1 MPLTLFSISLDF
13 YRIPCYSNFMDDTL
27 LSVQNLKTYFRT
39 PEGLARAVD
48 GISFDIK
55 PNEIFALVGESG
67 CGKSVTALSIIQLV
81 AQPAGFIADGAI
93 YYKGQDITRLSEV
106 EKRRVQGNNIAMIF
120 QEPMTSL
127 NPVFTIGNQISEAIQ
142 EHQNLRGTAARN
154 AAIEMLDRVGIPE
167 PAARYDE
174 YPYQMSGGMKQRVM
188 IAMALSCRPGLLIA
202 DEPTTALDVTIQA
215 QILEL
220 IQRLQQELQMAVLL
234 ITHDLGVVA
243 NIADQVAVMYAG
255 KIAEMGTWKQLY
267 ETPQHPY
274 TVKLLESTPA
284 RDKRGTELHT
294 ITGRVPKATEYNDG
308 CRFADRCPKVMDG
321 CDNIVPT
328 LHAVN
333 GSEHKVACHLYNPE
347 PPFSVQLANRKLA
360 IQKSVQLANRK
371 LAIQKSVQLANR
383 KLAVQKRATGVPA
396 TKLELETEINEKN
409 EESSTRFPTASH
421 PQLQVKD
428 LCVHYPIQKGI
439 FKRTVGY
446 VYAVDDVTLDIPRG
460 KTLALVGESG
470 SGKTSFG
477 KAILQLSVPVEGDI
491 VYDGVNIATTTRQR
505 MHPYRKR
512 MQIIF
517 QDPYAS
523 LNPRMT
529 VGAIIQEGMQA
540 HGMGA
545 SNEERQARVA
555 ELMRRV
561 GLSPDMVTR
570 YPHEFS
576 GGQRQRIGIA
586 RCLAVDP
593 EFIVCDEAT
602 SALDVSV
609 QAQILNLLKSLQVDF
624 NLTYLFITHNLS
636 VVEYFA
642 DEVAVM
648 YLGRIVER
656 GTTEEIFDSPKHP
669 YTRALLSA
677 VPKMDEQT
685 GVEKIRLE
693 GDVPS
698 PINRPSGCHFHPRC
712 PEVMPVCKDEYPG
725 TTNFTQTHSCR
736 CYLYQA

>member
-1 MPLTLFSISLDF
+1 
-13 YRIPCYSNFMDDTL
+13 MDDTL

-67 CGKSVTALSIIQLV
+67 CGKSVTALSVIQLI

-93 YYKGQDITRLSEV
+93 YYKGQDITRVSEI
-106 EKRRVQGNNIAMIF
+106 EKRRIQGNDIAMIF

-142 EHQNLRGTAARN
+142 EHQDLRGAAARH
-154 AAIEMLDRVGIPE
+154 AAIEMLDLVGIPE
-167 PAARYDE
+167 PATRYGE
-174 YPYQMSGGMKQRVM
+174 YPHQMSGGMKQRVM

-243 NIADQVAVMYAG
+243 NIADRVAVMYAG
-255 KIAEMGTWKQLY
+255 KIAEVGTWEQLY

-294 ITGRVPKATEYNDG
+294 ISGRVPKATEYNNG
-308 CRFADRCPKVMDG
+308 CRFADRCPRVMEG
-321 CDNIVPT
+321 CDTIVPT
-328 LHAVN
+328 LHAAN
-333 GSEHKVACHLYNPE
+333 GGEHSVACHLYNPE
-347 PPFSVQLANRKLA
+347 PPFNAGSQSGATVVDEIPTPDNRQPITLP
-360 IQKSVQLANRK
+360 L
-371 LAIQKSVQLANR
+371 
-383 KLAVQKRATGVPA
+383 T
-396 TKLELETEINEKN
+396 T
-409 EESSTRFPTASH
+409 SH
-421 PQLQVKD
+421 PQLQVRN
-428 LCVHYPIQKGI
+428 LCVHYPIQKGL

-446 VYAVDDVTLDIPRG
+446 VYAVDNVTLDIPRG

-477 KAILQLSVPVEGDI
+477 KAILQLGVPVEGDI
-491 VYDGVNIATTTRQR
+491 VYDGVNIATITRQQ

-523 LNPRMT
+523 LNPRMP
-529 VGAIIQEGMQA
+529 VGNIIQEGMQA
-540 HGMGA
+540 HGIGT
-545 SNEERQARVA
+545 SDEERQARVA

-656 GTTEEIFDSPKHP
+656 GTTEEIFDAPKHP

-677 VPKMDEQT
+677 VPKMDAQT

-698 PINRPSGCHFHPRC
+698 PINRPVGCHFHPRC
-712 PEVMPVCKDEYPG
+712 PEVIPVCKDEYPG
-725 TTNFTQTHSCR
+725 ATNFTQTHSCH
-736 CYLYQA
+736 CYLYQGESRETRRDLEVSSVR

>member
-1 MPLTLFSISLDF
+1 MQEA
-13 YRIPCYSNFMDDTL
+13 L
-27 LSVQNLKTYFRT
+27 LSVQDLKTYFRT

-48 GISFDIK
+48 GISFDIA

-67 CGKSVTALSIIQLV
+67 CGKSVTALSVIQLV
-81 AQPAGFIADGAI
+81 AQPAGFIAGGAI
-93 YYKGQDITRLSEV
+93 YYNGQDITRLPEV
-106 EKRRVQGNNIAMIF
+106 EKRKIQGNDIAMVF

-127 NPVFTIGNQISEAIQ
+127 NPVFTIGYQISEAIRQ
-142 EHQNLRGTAARN
+142 HQDLRGPAAKN
-154 AAIEMLDRVGIPE
+154 TAIEMLDLVGIPE

-174 YPYQMSGGMKQRVM
+174 YPHQMSGGMKQRVM

-215 QILEL
+215 QTLEL

-243 NIADQVAVMYAG
+243 NIADRVAVMYAG
-255 KIAEMGTWKQLY
+255 KIAEIGTWEQLY

-284 RDKRGTELHT
+284 RDKRGTQLHT
-294 ITGRVPKATEYNDG
+294 ITGRVPKATDYNDG
-308 CRFADRCPKVMDG
+308 CRFTDRCPKVMDG
-321 CDNIVPT
+321 CETIPPV
-328 LHAVN
+328 LHATN
-333 GSEHKVACHLYNPE
+333 GSEHNVACHLYNPE
-347 PPFSVQLANRKLA
+347 PPFN
-360 IQKSVQLANRK
+360 
-371 LAIQKSVQLANR
+371 
-383 KLAVQKRATGVPA
+383 ATVVGG
-396 TKLELETEINEKN
+396 TKLELETGTDKIA
-409 EESSTRFPTASH
+409 ESSTQSADTQ
-421 PQLQVKD
+421 PQLQVKN

-446 VYAVDDVTLDIPRG
+446 VYAVDDVTLDIPSG

-477 KAILQLSVPVEGDI
+477 KAILRLGVPVEGDLI
-491 VYDGVNIATTTRQR
+491 YDGVNIADAARR
-505 MHPYRKR
+505 DMHPYRKQ

-529 VGAIIQEGMQA
+529 IGAILQEGMQA
-540 HGMGA
+540 HNIGESA
-545 SNEERQARVA
+545 EERQTRVA
-555 ELMRRV
+555 ELMQRV

-609 QAQILNLLKSLQVDF
+609 QAQILNLLKSLQTDF

-677 VPKMDEQT
+677 VPKMDPLT

-698 PINRPSGCHFHPRC
+698 PINRPSGCYFHPRC
-712 PEVMPVCKDEYPG
+712 PEVMSMCKDTYPG
-725 TTNFTQTHSCR
+725 ETNFTQTHSCN
-736 CYLYQA
+736 CYLYREGYR

>member
-1 MPLTLFSISLDF
+1 
-13 YRIPCYSNFMDDTL
+13 MDDTL

-55 PNEIFALVGESG
+55 PNEIFAIVGESG

-93 YYKGQDITRLSEV
+93 YYKGQDLTRLSEV
-106 EKRRVQGNNIAMIF
+106 EKRKVQGNDIAMIF

-142 EHQNLRGTAARN
+142 EHQNLRGAAARN
-154 AAIEMLDRVGIPE
+154 AAIEMLDLVGIPE
-167 PAARYDE
+167 SAARYDE
-174 YPYQMSGGMKQRVM
+174 YPHQMSGGMKQRVM

-243 NIADQVAVMYAG
+243 NIADRVAVMYAG
-255 KIAEMGTWKQLY
+255 KIAEMGTWEQLY

-284 RDKRGTELHT
+284 RDKRGTALHT

-321 CDNIVPT
+321 CDHIVPT
-328 LHAVN
+328 LHTVN
-333 GSEHKVACHLYNPE
+333 GSEHNVACHLYNPE
-347 PPFSVQLANRKLA
+347 PPFFAGSQSATTVNNEIPTTDNRQP
-360 IQKSVQLANRK
+360 IT
-371 LAIQKSVQLANR
+371 IP
-383 KLAVQKRATGVPA
+383 PA
-396 TKLELETEINEKN
+396 M
-409 EESSTRFPTASH
+409 SP

-477 KAILQLSVPVEGDI
+477 KAILRLGVPVEGDL
-491 VYDGVNIATTTRQR
+491 VYDGVNIATTTRQQ

-529 VGAIIQEGMQA
+529 VGAIIQEGMQT
-540 HGMGA
+540 HGIGA
-545 SNEERQARVA
+545 SDEERQARVA

-648 YLGRIVER
+648 YLGKIVER

-698 PINRPSGCHFHPRC
+698 PINRPVGCHFHPRC
-712 PEVMPVCKDEYPG
+712 PEVMPVCKDEYPDA
-725 TTNFTQTHSCR
+725 TNFTQTHSCN
-736 CYLYQA
+736 CYLYRV

>member
-1 MPLTLFSISLDF
+1 MNDA
-13 YRIPCYSNFMDDTL
+13 L

-67 CGKSVTALSIIQLV
+67 CGKSVTALSVIQLV

-93 YYKGQDITRLSEV
+93 YYKGQDITQLSEV
-106 EKRRVQGNNIAMIF
+106 EKRKVQGNDIAMVF

-127 NPVFTIGNQISEAIQ
+127 NPVFTIGNQISEAIRQ
-142 EHQNLRGTAARN
+142 HQNLRGTAARN
-154 AAIEMLDRVGIPE
+154 AAIEMLDLVGIPE

-174 YPYQMSGGMKQRVM
+174 YPHQMSGGMKQRVM

-243 NIADQVAVMYAG
+243 NIADRVAVMYAG
-255 KIAEMGTWKQLY
+255 KIAEMGTWEQLY

-284 RDKRGTELHT
+284 RDKRGTQLHT

-308 CRFADRCPKVMDG
+308 CRFADRCPEVMNG
-321 CDNIVPT
+321 CESIAPT

-333 GSEHKVACHLYNPE
+333 GSEHNVSCHLYNPE
-347 PPFSVQLANRKLA
+347 PPFN
-360 IQKSVQLANRK
+360 
-371 LAIQKSVQLANR
+371 
-383 KLAVQKRATGVPA
+383 AVVTDA
-396 TKLELETEINEKN
+396 TKLELETELAPKN
-409 EESSTRFPTASH
+409 EVSSTEPTASQ
-421 PQLQVKD
+421 PQLQVTD

-446 VYAVDDVTLDIPRG
+446 VYAVDNVTLEILRG

-477 KAILQLSVPVEGDI
+477 KAILQLGVPVKGDL
-491 VYDGVNIATTTRQR
+491 VYDGTNIATATREL

-540 HGMGA
+540 HNIGA
-545 SNEERQARVA
+545 SADERRDRVA
-555 ELMRRV
+555 ELMQRV
-561 GLSPDMVTR
+561 GLSPDMVNR

-609 QAQILNLLKSLQVDF
+609 QAQILNLLKSLQSDF

-677 VPKMDEQT
+677 VPKMDPQT
-685 GVEKIRLE
+685 GVEKIQLE

-698 PINRPSGCHFHPRC
+698 PINRPAGCYFHPRC
-712 PEVMPVCKDEYPG
+712 PEVMPTCKDEYPG
-725 TTNFTQTHSCR
+725 ETNFTQTHSCQ
-736 CYLYQA
+736 CYLYQN

>member
-1 MPLTLFSISLDF
+1 MSEIALDF
-13 YRIPCYSNFMDDTL
+13 HKILCYSNPMQEAL

-39 PEGLARAVD
+39 PDGLARAVD
-48 GISFDIK
+48 GISFEIA

-67 CGKSVTALSIIQLV
+67 CGKSVTALSVIQLV
-81 AQPAGFIADGAI
+81 AQPAGFIAGGAI
-93 YYKGQDITRLSEV
+93 YYNGQDITRLPEV
-106 EKRRVQGNNIAMIF
+106 EKRKIQGNDIAMVF

-127 NPVFTIGNQISEAIQ
+127 NPVFTVGSQISEAIRQ
-142 EHQNLRGTAARN
+142 HQNLRGTAARN
-154 AAIEMLDRVGIPE
+154 AAIEMLDLVGIPE

-174 YPYQMSGGMKQRVM
+174 YPHQMSGGMKQRVM

-243 NIADQVAVMYAG
+243 NIADHVAVMYAG
-255 KIAEMGTWKQLY
+255 KIAEMGTWEQLY
-267 ETPQHPY
+267 KTPQHPY

-284 RDKRGTELHT
+284 RDKRGTQLHT
-294 ITGRVPKATEYNDG
+294 ITGRVPKATDYNDG
-308 CRFADRCPKVMDG
+308 CRFAERCPKVMDG
-321 CDNIVPT
+321 CETIPPI

-333 GSEHKVACHLYNPE
+333 GSEHNVACHLYNPE
-347 PPFSVQLANRKLA
+347 PPFNGKTAGA
-360 IQKSVQLANRK
+360 A
-371 LAIQKSVQLANR
+371 
-383 KLAVQKRATGVPA
+383 
-396 TKLELETEINEKN
+396 KLELETGEKDGKM
-409 EESSTRFPTASH
+409 EERKNGGQSTSH
-421 PQLQVKD
+421 PSVVIDEDSSANLPTFQPSNLLLQVKNF
-428 LCVHYPIQKGI
+428 CVHYPIQKGV

-477 KAILQLSVPVEGDI
+477 KAILRLGVPVAGDLVYEGA
-491 VYDGVNIATTTRQR
+491 NIATATRHE

-540 HGMGA
+540 HGIGE
-545 SNEERQARVA
+545 SVEEREIRVA
-555 ELMRRV
+555 ELMQRV

-609 QAQILNLLKSLQVDF
+609 QAQILNLLKSLQNDF

-656 GTTEEIFDSPKHP
+656 GATEEIFDAPKHP

-677 VPKMDEQT
+677 VPKMDPQT

-712 PEVMPVCKDEYPG
+712 PEVMTVCKDEYPDE
-725 TTNFTQTHSCR
+725 TRFTQTHSCH
-736 CYLYQA
+736 CYLYQNAE

>member
-1 MPLTLFSISLDF
+1 MQEA
-13 YRIPCYSNFMDDTL
+13 L

-39 PEGLARAVD
+39 PDGLARAVD
-48 GISFDIK
+48 GISFDIA

-67 CGKSVTALSIIQLV
+67 CGKSVTALSVIQLV
-81 AQPAGFIADGAI
+81 AQPAGFIAGGAI
-93 YYKGQDITRLSEV
+93 YYKEQDITRLPEV
-106 EKRRVQGNNIAMIF
+106 EKRRIQGNDIAMVF

-127 NPVFTIGNQISEAIQ
+127 NPVFTIGYQISEAIRQ
-142 EHQNLRGTAARN
+142 HQDLRGTAARN
-154 AAIEMLDRVGIPE
+154 AAVEMLDLVGIPE

-174 YPYQMSGGMKQRVM
+174 YPHQMSGGMKQRVM

-243 NIADQVAVMYAG
+243 NIADRVAVMYAG
-255 KIAEMGTWKQLY
+255 KIAEMGTWEQLY
-267 ETPQHPY
+267 KTPQHPY

-284 RDKRGTELHT
+284 RDKRGTQLHT
-294 ITGRVPKATEYNDG
+294 IAGRVPKATAYNDG

-321 CDNIVPT
+321 CETIPPI
-328 LHAVN
+328 LHVVN
-333 GSEHKVACHLYNPE
+333 GSEHNVACHLYNPE
-347 PPFSVQLANRKLA
+347 PPFN
-360 IQKSVQLANRK
+360 
-371 LAIQKSVQLANR
+371 
-383 KLAVQKRATGVPA
+383 AVSTGA
-396 TKLELETEINEKN
+396 SKLELETDADKIEDAP
-409 EESSTRFPTASH
+409 TRTAEAQ
-421 PQLQVKD
+421 PQLQVKN

-439 FKRTVGY
+439 FKKTVGY

-477 KAILQLSVPVEGDI
+477 KAILRLGVPVKGDL
-491 VYDGVNIATTTRQR
+491 VYDGVNIATITRQHI
-505 MHPYRKR
+505 HPYRKQ

-529 VGAIIQEGMQA
+529 IGAIIQEGMQA
-540 HGMGA
+540 HGIGE
-545 SNEERQARVA
+545 SVEERQNRVA
-555 ELMRRV
+555 ELMQRV

-576 GGQRQRIGIA
+576 GGQRQRISIA

-609 QAQILNLLKSLQVDF
+609 QAQILNLLKSLQTDF

-677 VPKMDEQT
+677 VPKMDPQT

-698 PINRPSGCHFHPRC
+698 PINRPSGCYFHPRC
-712 PEVMPVCKDEYPG
+712 PEVMPICKDTYPDE
-725 TTNFTQTHSCR
+725 TNFTQTHSCN
-736 CYLYQA
+736 CYLYQNAQ

>member
-1 MPLTLFSISLDF
+1 MNDA
-13 YRIPCYSNFMDDTL
+13 L

-39 PEGLARAVD
+39 PEGVARAVD
-48 GISFDIK
+48 GISFNIK

-81 AQPAGFIADGAI
+81 AKPAGFIADGAI
-93 YYKGQDITRLSEV
+93 YYNGQDIIRLSEV
-106 EKRRVQGNNIAMIF
+106 EKRKIQGNDIAMIF

-127 NPVFTIGNQISEAIQ
+127 NPVFTIGNQISEAIRQ
-142 EHQNLRGTAARN
+142 HQNLRGTAARN
-154 AAIEMLDRVGIPE
+154 AAIEMLDLVGIPE
-167 PAARYDE
+167 PTARYDE
-174 YPYQMSGGMKQRVM
+174 YPHQMSGGMKQRVM

-220 IQRLQQELQMAVLL
+220 IERLQQELQMAVLL

-243 NIADQVAVMYAG
+243 NIADRVAVMYAG
-255 KIAEMGTWKQLY
+255 KIAETGTWEQLY
-267 ETPQHPY
+267 KTPQHPY

-284 RDKRGTELHT
+284 RDKRGTQLHT

-308 CRFADRCPKVMDG
+308 CRFAERCPKVMDG
-321 CDNIVPT
+321 CENLIPT
-328 LHAVN
+328 LQTVN
-333 GSEHKVACHLYNPE
+333 GNGHNVACHLYNPE
-347 PPFSVQLANRKLA
+347 QPFN
-360 IQKSVQLANRK
+360 
-371 LAIQKSVQLANR
+371 
-383 KLAVQKRATGVPA
+383 ATATPA
-396 TKLELETEINEKN
+396 TKLELEIETDRENKETTAQLTE
-409 EESSTRFPTASH
+409 TH
-421 PQLQVKD
+421 PQLQVKE

-439 FKRTVGY
+439 LKRTVGY

-470 SGKTSFG
+470 SGKTSLG
-477 KAILQLSVPVEGDI
+477 KALLRLGVPVEGDL
-491 VYDGVNIATTTRQR
+491 VYDGTNIATANREQL
-505 MHPYRKR
+505 HPYRKR

-540 HGMGA
+540 HNIG
-545 SNEERQARVA
+545 SSTDERHTRVA

-586 RCLAVDP
+586 RCLAIDP

-609 QAQILNLLKSLQVDF
+609 QAQILNLLKSLQTDF

-677 VPKMDEQT
+677 VPKMDTQT
-685 GVEKIRLE
+685 GVEKIRLA

-712 PEVMPVCKDEYPG
+712 PEVMPTCKDTYPAD
-725 TTNFTQTHSCR
+725 THFTQTHSCH
-736 CYLYQA
+736 CYLYQEKL